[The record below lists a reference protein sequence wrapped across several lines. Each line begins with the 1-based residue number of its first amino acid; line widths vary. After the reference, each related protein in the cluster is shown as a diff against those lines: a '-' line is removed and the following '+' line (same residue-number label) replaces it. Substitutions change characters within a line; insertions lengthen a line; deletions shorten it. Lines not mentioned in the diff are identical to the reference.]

1 MNTDTLKALQGSFL
15 LMMGYTFY
23 PVSNCFWA
31 GNYSKAL
38 WMAVPLAIITGLF
51 HWVTAELRRREQQGS
66 PRQKT
71 A

>member
-1 MNTDTLKALQGSFL
+1 
-15 LMMGYTFY
+15 
-23 PVSNCFWA
+23 
-31 GNYSKAL
+31 
-38 WMAVPLAIITGLF
+38 MAVPLAIITGLF